1 LKDGNQQRFFVRG
14 GNVTTELSGSSVMNY
29 VKQRFG

>member
-1 LKDGNQQRFFVRG
+1 VAAQRFFVRG
-14 GNVTTELSGSSVMNY
+14 GNATAELVGMSAPDY